1 MPPACRSVPPLRLHR
16 SAPLGRVGR
25 YAAADADQSG
35 RAPPTVAGGQPERC
49 AEILR
54 PFRDVGV
61 GDFLMLSR
69 APADERTMEL
79 FAKQV
84 APAMRA

>member
-1 MPPACRSVPPLRLHR
+1 
-16 SAPLGRVGR
+16 
-25 YAAADADQSG
+25 
-35 RAPPTVAGGQPERC
+35 
-49 AEILR
+49 
-54 PFRDVGV
+54 
-61 GDFLMLSR
+61 MLSR